1 MHLSK
6 DEKDRLFGM
15 WRDYRDLLY
24 DRVLQPGQKIS
35 GDSWALIP
43 RGRKVALWYIY
54 FRDTPVSILVD
65 LDWKS
70 KPTDFTL
77 VLSSFQEELAYGT
90 ILSGILF
97 EEAGKQMFC
106 CTHVNMLSGQWK
118 VRSLSVQYD
127 SLYRIMHT
135 MIRLDTQLPGIIV
148 CVPKMVFNSEHID
161 DAVQRSKVPIH
172 CIRVCNTMSNQIV
185 GTYRQSI
192 NQSARAIV
200 LVKPEVEEDI
210 YSLWSK
216 TMIGYAVVP
225 DYKTSILLNS
235 IFRDVKEND
244 NLDLLEESDSEEE
257 FENTDEDRFIKYKD
271 GFTMRVEYVPRF
283 NGWKPYEKCDLPP
296 SSMEEIQKI
305 ESMFREK
312 HSTHRRNGETSQ
324 NVKRG
329 ASNQTHRYNKQPYT
343 HNRPRKQQWI
353 GKKSF

>member
-6 DEKDRLFGM
+6 DEKDWLFGM

-35 GDSWALIP
+35 GDIWELIP

-54 FRDTPVSILVD
+54 LRDTPVSILVD

-77 VLSSFQEELAYGT
+77 VLSAFRKELAHGT
-90 ILSGILF
+90 ILTGILF
-97 EEAGKQMFC
+97 EEQEKQLFC
-106 CTHVNMLSGQWK
+106 CTHVNMLCGQWK
-118 VRSLSVQYD
+118 FRSLSVQSE
-127 SLYRIMHT
+127 SLHTIMRS

-172 CIRVCNTMSNQIV
+172 CIRVSSTTTNQIV

-192 NQSARAIV
+192 NHCARAIV

-210 YSLWSK
+210 YSLWSNS
-216 TMIGYAVVP
+216 MIGYAIVP

-235 IFRDVKEND
+235 IFRNIKEND

-257 FENTDEDRFIKYKD
+257 FENTDEDRFIKCKD
-271 GFTMRVEYVPRF
+271 GLTMRVEYIPRF
-283 NGWKPYEKCDLPP
+283 NGWKPYERCNLPP
-296 SSMEEIQKI
+296 SSIEEIQKI
-305 ESMFREK
+305 ENMFREK
-312 HSTHRRNGETSQ
+312 PNIHRRTGENRQ
-324 NVKRG
+324 NVKKG
-329 ASNQTHRYNKQPYT
+329 AYNQTNRYNKHPS
-343 HNRPRKQQWI
+343 HRPKSQWM
-353 GKKSF
+353 GKKHSY

>member
-6 DEKDRLFGM
+6 DEKERLFEI

-43 RGRKVALWYIY
+43 RGKKVALWYTY

-77 VLSSFQEELAYGT
+77 VLSSFHQNLAYGT

-97 EEAGKQMFC
+97 EERGKQMFC
-106 CTHVNMLSGQWK
+106 CTHVNMLCGQLK
-118 VRSLSVQYD
+118 FRSLSVQTE
-127 SLYRIMHT
+127 SLHTIMHS
-135 MIRLDTQLPGIIV
+135 MIRLDTYLPGIIV

-161 DAVQRSKVPIH
+161 DAVQKSQIPIH
-172 CIRVCNTMSNQIV
+172 CIRVCNSTTNQIV

-192 NQSARAIV
+192 NHSARAIV

-210 YSLWSK
+210 YSLWSNR
-216 TMIGYAVVP
+216 MIGYAIVP
-225 DYKTSILLNS
+225 DYKTSVLLNS

-257 FENTDEDRFIKYKD
+257 FENTKEDRFIKYKD
-271 GFTMRVEYVPRF
+271 GFTMRVEYIPRF

-296 SSMEEIQKI
+296 SSIEEIQKI

-312 HSTHRRNGETSQ
+312 PNTHRRSGEHIQ
-324 NVKRG
+324 NVKNSG
-329 ASNQTHRYNKQPYT
+329 AYNHTHRHNKHPS
-343 HNRPRKQQWI
+343 HRPKPQWM
-353 GKKSF
+353 GKKHSY